1 MKTILI
7 TGASGFLGFR
17 LYRHFSSADLQGQYR
32 AFPIRGRTPDI
43 CDRDALMQ
51 CFAEAQPDYVIH
63 CAAVSD
69 TGRCQRE
76 PEKSYA
82 VNVCGAENVAAACRN
97 VGAKLIFCS
106 SDQVYF
112 GECIPHS
119 GDLSP
124 HRESEKL
131 KPAGVYGFQKLE
143 AESRCAAAC
152 PDTVSLR
159 LSWMYDTGAPGPEKH
174 GDLYTTLKQ
183 FAGSLKSG
191 ADLSFPVHDYRSITH
206 AADVARQMEA
216 ALNLPPGVYNFAAAG
231 GKSAYETAREFLA
244 RMGCP
249 EAAERLRP
257 DFNRFAD
264 KPRNMRM
271 DTEKA
276 ARYGIHF
283 PETLEG
289 FCRAL
294 YGSAP

>member
-17 LYRHFSSADLQGQYR
+17 LYRHFSSPALADRYRVIPVQGH
-32 AFPIRGRTPDI
+32 APDI
-43 CDRDALMQ
+43 CDREALMRY
-51 CFAEAQPDYVIH
+51 FAAVRPDCVIH

-69 TGRCQRE
+69 TGRCERE

-82 VNVCGAENVAAACRN
+82 VNVCGAENAAAACRA
-97 VGAKLIFCS
+97 VGAKFLFCS

-112 GECIPHS
+112 GACSPHP

-124 HRESEKL
+124 HRETETL
-131 KPAGVYGFQKLE
+131 NPAGVYGRQKLE
-143 AESRCAAAC
+143 AESLCAAAC

-174 GDLYTTLKQ
+174 GDLYTTLKK
-183 FAGSLKSG
+183 FADAHEPG
-191 ADLSFPVHDYRSITH
+191 ADLSFPVHDYRSITC
-206 AADVARQMEA
+206 AADVVRQMEA
-216 ALNLPPGVYNFAAAG
+216 AMELPPGVYNFAAPG
-231 GKSAYETAREFLA
+231 GKSAFETAREFLL

-257 DFNRFAD
+257 DFKRFAD
-264 KPRNMRM
+264 APRNMRM

-276 ARYGIHF
+276 AKHGIHF
-283 PETLEG
+283 LETLEG
-289 FCRAL
+289 FCWAL
-294 YGSAP
+294 SVSGP